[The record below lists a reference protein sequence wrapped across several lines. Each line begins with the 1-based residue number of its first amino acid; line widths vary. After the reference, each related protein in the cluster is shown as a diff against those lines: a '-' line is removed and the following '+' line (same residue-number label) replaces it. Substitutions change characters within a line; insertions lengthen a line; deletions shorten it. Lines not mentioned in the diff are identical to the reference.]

1 MTVIDV
7 AKTNLATL
15 KEITDQWPSPDDI
28 RQEHA
33 RDLSGVNASPN
44 PDKLPFNLDRVQP
57 TATRARTRDGATAVL
72 YNTMRLWARHLDITP
87 DSVFDYDSNIHW
99 LQVNIARA
107 YRDLPERVWDVTTRR
122 LDTLTREAETICG
135 YGTLEADYACPACQ
149 NTLAYTYTHTGVSDY
164 ATCTGCKQ
172 SWTISELLENAYTRA
187 RHNPDE
193 TTVTI
198 SQAAKILDLT
208 ISAVSLRIKRNG
220 IKPCTTSSS
229 KRYYRLVDLIRV

>member
-44 PDKLPFNLDRVQP
+44 PDKLPFNLDRIQP
-57 TATRARTRDGATAVL
+57 TPARARTRDGATAVL
-72 YNTMRLWARHLDITP
+72 YNMMRLWARHLDITP

-107 YRDLPERVWDVTTRR
+107 YHDLPERVWDTTTSR

-135 YGTLEADYACPACQ
+135 YGTITTRYRCPHDHGKLEH
-149 NTLAYTYTHTGVSDY
+149 TYTQTGISDY
-164 ATCTGCKQ
+164 VTCQTCKQ
-172 SWTISELLENAYTRA
+172 TWTISELLENAYSHA
-187 RHNPDE
+187 RYTPE
-193 TTVTI
+193 TTSVTI
-198 SQAAKILDLT
+198 SQAAKILDVT
-208 ISAVSLRIKRNG
+208 VPAISLRIKRHRIEPATISG
-220 IKPCTTSSS
+220 KT
-229 KRYYRLVDLIRV
+229 RYYRLTDLQQY